1 MTFVSI
7 EQSSFSCLDGRSSTP
22 SLSTPGGDIGEFL
35 LALHVYENMIDRPL
49 SYSAI
54 KEFLIVYLSS
64 MTHPYFTMCTDD
76 SALNHL
82 ELESG
87 VQINIEILRKP
98 PEANKEELLRYL
110 ISPENVGCT
119 HLKKILKNPEYY
131 SIRKE
136 LIQSLITAFYEI
148 LWDKNNSSTAESSA
162 NRNLQKKLK
171 LDGLVGTRQ
180 ETAFI
185 EVRMNEACGKAG
197 IAPLIAGRS
206 QDRKLSVFVNHIEA
220 VGIRRKQL
228 AKFFAEKVNR
238 HQEPIEWETLYNRMN
253 KHGLAFLEV
262 TGSYVAKN
270 LPFFTLNFV

>member
-1 MTFVSI
+1 
-7 EQSSFSCLDGRSSTP
+7 
-22 SLSTPGGDIGEFL
+22 
-35 LALHVYENMIDRPL
+35 MIDRPL
-49 SYSAI
+49 SYTAI
-54 KEFLIVYLSS
+54 KEDLNLYLSS

-76 SALNHL
+76 SAMNHL
-82 ELESG
+82 ELDSG

-148 LWDKNNSSTAESSA
+148 LWDKDSSTIQTDEHRKNNIAESNTNS
-162 NRNLQKKLK
+162 NLQKKLK
-171 LDGLVGTRQ
+171 LEGLVGARQ

-220 VGIRRKQL
+220 VGVRRKQL
-228 AKFFAEKVNR
+228 AKFFAEQVNR